1 MDKHRNPLMLRNI
14 MFALVLSLSL
24 LVLLTPCLAF
34 HSTVLAATSE
44 PQLWA
49 VMVGVTEYQCP
60 GCMYDQEWNMYPVG
74 IKYPDD
80 DARDLAAQLAPITEE
95 DHIKLVLNEEATN
108 TGIYY
113 AVKWLAE
120 KAGPSDTAVFY
131 FSGHSALHYFGSYDY
146 FIFDQQMAGWLDDIH
161 SQKVVVILDTCYAG
175 SFRNELGQ
183 NGRIVLMSCQ
193 PFESSL
199 EDREFK
205 NGVFTYYI
213 LQALNNF
220 KSTDTNGNYE
230 LSAAEIFDYA
240 DRRTIDEIVAPF
252 ANLPAF
258 SSGNIQHPALYIPP
272 FKFGE
277 INLLMKVILRSDASG
292 VTDSTIFTIDGKSYL
307 SKQMPESFTWLSDTG
322 HRLDVP
328 LQVDTGNGTRLVFAS
343 WSDGNTSSSRV
354 ISSGGEYIANYT
366 TQYKLTVESPYGEPR
381 GGGWYNSGSNATISI
396 STTSGKI
403 IRHIFTGWSG
413 DYVGQEATAT
423 ITMDQSKTVR
433 ANWHNDY
440 LRLYLLIVG
449 IIIVM
454 GGIIAAIVVQ
464 KKKTQGAGH

>member
-1 MDKHRNPLMLRNI
+1 MFRNI
-14 MFALVLSLSL
+14 YLASIFSLALLAL
-24 LVLLTPCLAF
+24 LIPVRAHTSP
-34 HSTVLAATSE
+34 VLAATPE

-80 DARDLAAQLAPITEE
+80 DARDLAAQLLPITRE
-95 DHIKLVLNEEATN
+95 DNIKLVLNEEATN

-120 KAGPSDTAVFY
+120 KAGPNDTALFY
-131 FSGHSALHYFGSYDY
+131 FSGHSAPHYFGSYDY
-146 FIFDQQMAGWLDDIH
+146 FVSDKQMAEWLDAIQ

-175 SFRNELGQ
+175 SFKNELGT
-183 NGRIVLMSCQ
+183 NGRVVLMSCQ

-199 EDREFK
+199 EDQEFR

-220 KSTDTNGNYE
+220 KSADTNGNYE

-240 DRRTIDEIVAPF
+240 DPRTADEIVAPF

-258 SSGNIQHPALYIPP
+258 SSGNIQHPAFYTPP
-272 FKFGE
+272 YKFSE
-277 INLLMKVILRSDASG
+277 INLFMKVMVHSDAESAAEG
-292 VTDSTIFTIDGKSYL
+292 AVYTMDGTQYL
-307 SKQMPESFTWLSDTG
+307 SKQLPESFTWLSGTS

-328 LQVDTGNGTRLVFAS
+328 LRIASGEGTRLVFAS
-343 WSDGNTSSSRV
+343 WNDGNTSSSRV
-354 ISSGGEYIANYT
+354 ISSGGEYNANYT
-366 TQYKLTVESPYGEPR
+366 TQYELTVNSPYGKPT
-381 GGGWYNSGSNATISI
+381 GSGWYNSGSGVTISI
-396 STTSGKI
+396 GNSYGNI
-403 IRHIFTGWSG
+403 IRHTFTGWAG
-413 DYVGQEATAT
+413 DYAGQKATAT
-423 ITMDQSKTVR
+423 ITMDKSKTIR

-440 LRLYLLIVG
+440 LRLYLLIAV
-449 IIIVM
+449 
-454 GGIIAAIVVQ
+454 IIAVVGVITAVVVIR
-464 KKKTQGAGH
+464 KKNTQGVGH